1 MHVQLTARNKHVRV
15 TAKLHP
21 PRARPSYSSVNG
33 CEMSQKRKHWNW
45 SARVLLRSDRN
56 CVFAH
61 KKSIRAKPSCG
72 WCAAGRHLAPRLYLN
87 HPIFHTFAPKRR
99 KGCAKGCG
107 GCVSAGPSRG
117 QTSPN
122 IPLCYSNSFA
132 RRENKTF
139 VVSNQEGLTLI
150 KTFLVICAYN
160 TMSEMIVSALW
171 LELIYNLSCTCTVC
185 PTNDIAT
192 LTTIV
197 INWFI

>member
-1 MHVQLTARNKHVRV
+1 
-15 TAKLHP
+15 
-21 PRARPSYSSVNG
+21 
-33 CEMSQKRKHWNW
+33 MSQKRKHWNW

-122 IPLCYSNSFA
+122 IPLCYSNSVRA
-132 RRENKTF
+132 QGKQNIRGLQPRRADTD
-139 VVSNQEGLTLI
+139 

-160 TMSEMIVSALW
+160 TSIHEWDDCECTMTRA
-171 LELIYNLSCTCTVC
+171 YNLSRTCTAC

-197 INWFI
+197 IIWFI